1 MSNPARG
8 DVQLIIA
15 CGLYQCW
22 LLFIMMMMMIG
33 IIMPAVLTEVWFC
46 GSPIAVDIA

>member
-8 DVQLIIA
+8 DAQLIIA

-22 LLFIMMMMMIG
+22 LLLFMMIMMIMMMMTMMMIG
-33 IIMPAVLTEVWFC
+33 IIMPAVLTEV
-46 GSPIAVDIA
+46 